1 MFGIGFPEL
10 VLIAVIALVVIGPKR
25 LPDLARALG
34 RGFAEFR
41 RATEELKQTFEEENR
56 AARAQELRDKLLAE
70 GKLRPPETVNPAP
83 RTADPGPAEAT
94 GEPLPPAAGAPVQD
108 SAPAAPHTEPVAKR
122 EPSDG

>member
-41 RATEELKQTFEEENR
+41 RATDELKQTFEEETR
-56 AARAQELRDKLLAE
+56 AARSKELREKLLAE
-70 GKLRPPETVNPAP
+70 GKIRPPGAIDPYPPEANVETV
-83 RTADPGPAEAT
+83 
-94 GEPLPPAAGAPVQD
+94 PPTQD
-108 SAPAAPHTEPVAKR
+108 SDITVSEAPAATNGEEPR
-122 EPSDG
+122 HG